1 MPSKAALFIGISTLA
16 ATSLTPLLAQQAG
29 VQGAAEREIHRRESV
44 NSFAQD
50 AITKGQAALDNKDY
64 ESAYAFYKSAVDA
77 LPSGGYATADL
88 RASALS
94 GFGEAVIQLSQQRI
108 SEGRYADAETTV
120 KVILQE
126 QYDPNY
132 APALKLLAQLKS
144 EDTFNKTLTPGF
156 VANVEQVKQL
166 LREGDGLYQS
176 GRYDLAFKRCEQV
189 LNIDKYNIAARRLM
203 EKIDGARQNYADN
216 AYNSTRGQLIEQIDS
231 AWELPVTKYAQGQSQ
246 VLEQPVIDTRG
257 TASINRKLEEIRL
270 PSINFR
276 EATVREA
283 LDFVK
288 QRAKAL
294 DTTEPDEAKRGINIV
309 LKLDPSTQAADTA
322 QRITLAFTDVPLGE
336 ALKYIATAAGLKIKV
351 EPYAVAVVPINEQ
364 TDILI
369 TKEYKVSPGFI
380 SSLPAAGGAAAGG
393 AAAAPGGFGFG
404 GGAAAGGAGA
414 APATVGKSGAKEFL
428 EANGVTFPPGSSAN
442 YLTSSSKLVVRNT
455 QANLDLIDQ
464 LVEIDNNN
472 APTQVQIES
481 KFIEVTQNNLK
492 ELGFDWLLGQFQ
504 LPFGS
509 GVYGGGGTT
518 AFGQSLNGTT
528 SSSSATG
535 GTLTSNSAYPFQ
547 APGSNGVPIGASSST
562 SGPLTGGNRSGT
574 TAISVNAVDG
584 LLFGSPAGVAPGVLA
599 LAGVFTN
606 PQFQVVLRAL
616 DQQKGIDL
624 MSAPRV
630 TAKSG
635 QRATIQLVRE
645 FRYPTQFDPPQIP
658 QNVGSGFSPVT
669 PTTPSAFETRNLGV
683 ELEVEPTVGPDGYT
697 IDLNLS
703 PRVTEFDGFINYGS
717 PIYATAQSQ
726 TQGLVDTIN
735 SGIGTIAGFGTILG
749 EPTRVL
755 VSENVINQPV
765 FSVRQVTTQVT
776 VYDGQTVVLGGLMRE
791 DVQKVEDKTPI
802 LGDIPL
808 VGRLFR
814 TSADQHLKRNLIMF
828 VTASLIDPAG
838 QPLIKEVEDGAEV
851 AVPDAPATD
860 AEAIP
865 GDAST
870 SDVPLK

>member
-1 MPSKAALFIGISTLA
+1 MPSKAALLIGISTLVA
-16 ATSLTPLLAQQAG
+16 SPLPPLLAQQAG
-29 VQGAAEREIHRRESV
+29 VQGAAEREIYRRESV
-44 NSFAQD
+44 TTFAQD
-50 AITKGQAALDNKDY
+50 AINKGQQALASKDY

-77 LPSGGYATADL
+77 LPSGGD
-88 RASALS
+88 ASASLREEAMS
-94 GFGEAVIQLSQQRI
+94 GFGEAVILLSEQRI
-108 SEGRYADAETTV
+108 SEGRYKDAETTV
-120 KVILQE
+120 KVILAD

-132 APALKLLAQLKS
+132 GPALKLLAKLQTPG
-144 EDTFNKTLTPGF
+144 TFNPTITPGF
-156 VANVEQVKQL
+156 VASVEQVKQL
-166 LREGDGLYQS
+166 LREGEGLYQS

-203 EKIDGARQNYADN
+203 EKINGARQDYAEN
-216 AYNSTRGQLIEQIDS
+216 ARNTTRSTLVEQVDR
-231 AWELPVTKYAQGQSQ
+231 AWELPVTKYSAGQSQ
-246 VLEQPVIDTRG
+246 VIEQPVIDTRG
-257 TASINRKLEEIRL
+257 TASLNRKLEEIRI

-283 LDFVK
+283 LDYIK

-294 DTTEPDEAKRGINIV
+294 DTNEPDPNKRGINIV
-309 LKLDPSTQAADTA
+309 LKLDPSAQAADSA
-322 QRITLAFTDVPLGE
+322 QRITLAFTDVPLGA
-336 ALKYIATAAGLKIKV
+336 ALGYVATAAGLKIKV
-351 EPYAVAVVPINEQ
+351 EPYAVAVVPLNEV
-364 TDILI
+364 TDTLI

-380 SSLPAAGGAAAGG
+380 SSLPASDASAAPAAAGG
-393 AAAAPGGFGFG
+393 VAFG
-404 GGAAAGGAGA
+404 
-414 APATVGKSGAKEFL
+414 APATPAAGAGTVAKAGAKEFL
-428 EANGVTFPPGSSAN
+428 TAQGVTFPPGSSAN

-464 LVEIDNNN
+464 LVDIDGSQ

-481 KFIEVTQNNLK
+481 KFVEITQNNLK

-518 AFGQSLNGTT
+518 AFGQNITGTNVNT
-528 SSSSATG
+528 SGNTTTAT
-535 GTLTSNSAYPFQ
+535 NSAYPFQ
-547 APGSNGVPIGASSST
+547 APGSNGVPIGASSLT
-562 SGPLTGGNRSGT
+562 SGPVTAGNRSGS

-584 LLFGSPAGVAPGVLA
+584 LLFGSPAGAAPGVLA
-599 LAGVFTN
+599 LAGIFTN

-635 QRATIQLVRE
+635 QRAVINLVRE
-645 FRYPTQFDPPQIP
+645 FKYPTQFDPPQIP
-658 QNVGSGFSPVT
+658 QTVGTGFTPVT
-669 PTTPSAFETRNLGV
+669 PTTPSAFDTRNLGV

-697 IDLNLS
+697 IELNLS

-717 PIYATAQSQ
+717 PIYTSAQTV
-726 TQGLVDTIN
+726 TQGVVSSASTALGQFV
-735 SGIGTIAGFGTILG
+735 GFGSILG
-749 EPTRVL
+749 QPTTVL
-755 VSENVINQPV
+755 ISENVINQPV

-814 TSADQHLKRNLIMF
+814 SSADQHLKRNLIMF
-828 VTASLIDPAG
+828 VTANLLDPAG
-838 QPLIKEVEDGAEV
+838 QPLVKEVEEGAEI
-851 AVPDAPATD
+851 AVPDAPAVD

-865 GDAST
+865 GDPST
-870 SDVPLK
+870 SDYSLPAK

>member
-1 MPSKAALFIGISTLA
+1 MPSKSALFIGIFTLA
-16 ATSLTPLLAQQAG
+16 AATVTPVCAQQAG
-29 VQGAAEREIHRRESV
+29 VQGAAEREIHRREIV
-44 NSFAQD
+44 NTFAQD
-50 AITKGQAALDNKDY
+50 AIAKGRAALDSQDY
-64 ESAYAFYKSAVDA
+64 ESAYAYYKSAVDA
-77 LPSGGYATADL
+77 LPSGGDATSDL
-88 RASALS
+88 RASAMS
-94 GFGEAVIQLSQQRI
+94 GFGEAVVKLAEQRV
-108 SEGRYADAETTV
+108 SEGRFKDAETTV
-120 KVILQE
+120 RVILE
-126 QYDPNY
+126 DQYDPNY
-132 APALKLLAQLKS
+132 GPAIKLLAKIQS
-144 EDTFNKTLTPGF
+144 PDTFNKTVTPGF

-166 LREGDGLYQS
+166 LREGDGYYQS
-176 GRYDLAFKRCEQV
+176 GRFDLAFKRCEQV

-203 EKIDGARQNYADN
+203 EKVNNARANYADN
-216 AYNSTRGQLIEQIDS
+216 AYNSTRSQLIEKIDS
-231 AWELPVTKYAQGQSQ
+231 AWELPVTKYNAGQSQ
-246 VLEQPVIDTRG
+246 VIEQPTIDLRG
-257 TASINRKLEEIRL
+257 TASINRKLEEIRI

-283 LDFVK
+283 LDYIK

-294 DTTEPDEAKRGINIV
+294 DQNEPDQNKRGINIV
-309 LKLDPSTQAADTA
+309 LKLGPESQAADSA
-322 QRITLAFTDVPLGE
+322 QRITLALTDVPLGE
-336 ALKYIATAAGLKIKV
+336 ALKYIATAASLKIKV
-351 EPYAVAVVPINEQ
+351 EPYAVAVVPLNEV
-364 TDILI
+364 TDTLI

-380 SSLPAAGGAAAGG
+380 SNLPATGEAAGGG

-404 GGAAAGGAGA
+404 AAAPGAGGAAT
-414 APATVGKSGAKEFL
+414 TVGKSGAKEFL
-428 EANGVTFPPGSSAN
+428 TAQGVTFPPGASAN

-464 LVEIDNNN
+464 LVDNDSSN

-481 KFIEVTQNNLK
+481 KFVEVSQNNLK

-518 AFGQSLNGTT
+518 AFGQPLNGTT
-528 SSSSATG
+528 TTSNGATSSS
-535 GTLTSNSAYPFQ
+535 SNSAYPIQ
-547 APGSNGVPIGASSST
+547 APGSNGVPIGATSLT
-562 SGPLTGGNRSGT
+562 SGPITGGNRTGS
-574 TAISVNAVDG
+574 TAISVNALDG
-584 LLFGSPAGVAPGVLA
+584 LLFGSPVGAAPGVLA

-658 QNVGSGFSPVT
+658 QSVGTGFSPVT

-717 PIYATAQSQ
+717 PIYTSAREVLTGVVNGAAAVTAL
-726 TQGLVDTIN
+726 TGL
-735 SGIGTIAGFGTILG
+735 GTILG
-749 EPTRVL
+749 PQSTVL
-755 VSENVINQPV
+755 ISNNVINQPI

-814 TSADQHLKRNLIMF
+814 TSADQHIKRNLIMF
-828 VTASLIDPAG
+828 VTASLLDPAG
-838 QPLIKEVEDGAEV
+838 QPLIKEIEDDTEV
-851 AVPDAPATD
+851 AVPDARATG

-870 SDVPLK
+870 SDVPLPSH